1 MLGSNE
7 IDVINSLDIYDIY
20 EDLYLSKKELEEK
33 LLQGIQSENS
43 LKVWAGVKKTDGTVI
58 TVTTN
63 ENAIKKT
70 FS

>member
-43 LKVWAGVKKTDGTVI
+43 LKVWAGVKKNRWHCNNSYNQRKCNQKD
-58 TVTTN
+58 
-63 ENAIKKT
+63 
-70 FS
+70 F

>member
-33 LLQGIQSENS
+33 LLQSIQSENS
-43 LKVWAGVKKTDGTVI
+43 LKVWAGAKKTDGTVI